1 MLLPL
6 IGLATST
13 GALAAGWM
21 LAGVF
26 SALIWTGLNTL
37 MVGAAP
43 ANRGGAVSLIG
54 AFKFAGNA
62 VAPVLWVP
70 LYAIEPMLAF
80 AGAGVAAALVALATL
95 HAAGAGVASVLVAL
109 ATARAAVASTG
120 PQAAQG
126 PVETEPPTPESA
138 RRTIEFGTP

>member
-1 MLLPL
+1 V
-6 IGLATST
+6 
-13 GALAAGWM
+13 
-21 LAGVF
+21 GVC
-26 SALIWTGLNTL
+26 SALIWAGLNTL

-95 HAAGAGVASVLVAL
+95 RAAG
-109 ATARAAVASTG
+109 ASTG
-120 PQAAQG
+120 PQRAQG
-126 PVETEPPTPESA
+126 PVETVAPSPESA
-138 RRTIEFGTP
+138 RRTTELGTP